1 MRLASLLAI
10 ALAAPSAA
18 AAQTSRQS
26 CEDIVPQANGR
37 HAPQP
42 LVPEDLVRLRDIGP
56 VDPAGHAAPFFTLS
70 PDGGRVAF
78 QLRRGDPAR
87 NRYCLAMAVMELRPN
102 ARPTIVDQGGDFIM
116 LTVDIRG
123 RADHPL
129 GTARV
134 ITPLWSPDG
143 RWIAF
148 LKRIDGT
155 TQVWRAMTD
164 GSGSVP
170 LTRSPTDVVDFR
182 IGADG
187 GTIVF
192 ATRPALQR
200 TLDAIEREGLSGFH
214 YDDRFSPPSGDRPF
228 PASPVQREVQVLDLT
243 SGAVRAATAAEAS
256 VVNVNRELIAT
267 AGAPTGSE
275 RSLWI
280 TATNLSGGAQPG
292 AFHARTPEG
301 ATLICEARECEG
313 ASEPWFL
320 PGNRR
325 VRFFRREGFGQSLT
339 AIYEWDLAARTV
351 RRLYMTEDLLADCTP
366 DAETLVCLREASLE
380 PRRLELLDPRTGAR
394 LLLFDPN
401 PEFRTLA
408 LGRVERLHWRN
419 SFGLET
425 YGDLVLP
432 VDYRRGR
439 RYPLVVVQ
447 YVTRGFLRGGT
458 GDDYPIQAFA
468 NRGYAVLSI
477 QSPIPIGAAR
487 GAQNFLDAIRINNE
501 NHAERRSVLSS
512 VEVGVGMA
520 IDRGI
525 ADPERIGITGLSA
538 GASTATFAVLHSR
551 LFSAVAISSCC
562 IDTTVSMRNGPGAG
576 RNLRESGYPGML
588 ERDSPFWRD
597 LSLSANARRIT
608 TPMLLQLSDDEYQTA
623 LETFATLRQAGA
635 PIDMF
640 VFPDEHHAKWQPA
653 HRLATYRR
661 SLDWFDYWLRNVR
674 SSDADRQTELR
685 HWDQLRTRSVDEPT
699 P

>member
-1 MRLASLLAI
+1 MRIASLLAV

-18 AAQTSRQS
+18 AAQTSGRS
-26 CEDIVPQANGR
+26 CEDIVPQANVR
-37 HAPQP
+37 HAPRP

-78 QLRRGDPAR
+78 QLRRGDPAG
-87 NRYCLAMAVMELRPN
+87 NRYCLAMAVMELRPD
-102 ARPTIVDQGGDFIM
+102 ARPFIVDQGGDFIM

-148 LKRIDGT
+148 LKRVNGT

-164 GSGSVP
+164 GSGSAP
-170 LTRSPTDVVDFR
+170 LTHSPIDVVDFR

-200 TLDAIEREGLSGFH
+200 TLEAIEREGLTGFH
-214 YDDRFSPPSGDRPF
+214 YDDRFSPPSGNRPF
-228 PASPVQREVQVLDLT
+228 PASPIEREVQILDLT
-243 SGAVRAATAAEAS
+243 SGVVRPATAAEAS
-256 VVNVNRELIAT
+256 LVNVNRELIAT

-275 RSLWI
+275 NSLWI
-280 TATNLSGGAQPG
+280 TSTNLSGGAQRG
-292 AFHARTPEG
+292 AFHARAPEG
-301 ATLICEARECEG
+301 ATFICEAAECEG
-313 ASEPWFL
+313 ASDPWFL
-320 PGNRR
+320 PGSRR
-325 VRFFRREGFGQSLT
+325 VRFFRREGFGQSSI
-339 AIYEWDLAARTV
+339 AIYEWDLAPRRV
-351 RRLYMTEDLLADCTP
+351 RRLYTTEDLLADCTP
-366 DAETLVCLREASLE
+366 DGNTLICLREASLE
-380 PRRLELLDPRTGAR
+380 PRRLERLDPRTGSR
-394 LLLFDPN
+394 QLLFDPN
-401 PEFRTLA
+401 PEFSTLA

-425 YGDLVLP
+425 YGDLVFP
-432 VDYRRGR
+432 ANYQPGQ

-477 QSPIPIGAAR
+477 QSPMPIGAAR
-487 GAQNFLDAIRINNE
+487 GARNFSDAIRINNE
-501 NHAERRSVLSS
+501 DHAERRSVLSS
-512 VEVGVGMA
+512 VEVGVQMA
-520 IDRGI
+520 VNRGI
-525 ADPERIGITGLSA
+525 ADPARIGITGLSA
-538 GASTATFAVLHSR
+538 GASSATFAILHSS

-597 LSLSANARRIT
+597 LSLSANARRIR

-623 LETFATLRQAGA
+623 LETFATLREAGA

-640 VFPDEHHAKWQPA
+640 VFPNEHHAKWQPA

-661 SLDWFDYWLRNVR
+661 SLDWFDYWLRNLR
-674 SSDADRQTELR
+674 STDAARQTELR
-685 HWDQLRTRSVDEPT
+685 YWDLLRSSRFDEPA